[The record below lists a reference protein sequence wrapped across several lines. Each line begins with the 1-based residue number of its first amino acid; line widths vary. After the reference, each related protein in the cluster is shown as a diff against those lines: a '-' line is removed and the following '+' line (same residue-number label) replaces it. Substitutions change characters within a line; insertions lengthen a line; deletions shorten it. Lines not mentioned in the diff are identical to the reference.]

1 MTDPTDK
8 KSKEKSDNLA
18 VDLDAMLDEAE
29 SSFIPTNELQDDEDA
44 IDRLLMNADFDAD
57 DALMKKDV
65 ELHDE
70 LDDFLN
76 FDGFG
81 KDFNKPEKT
90 QSTVA
95 GLEQTAGNST
105 FAPLNEAQ
113 YDEDDLDRLVMNA
126 ALDTDYAPEQAADD
140 VEMFEEL
147 DSLSDFSDFDE
158 PEIVSRVKAD
168 EPEQGDTASRDELDE
183 YFSLINNFDELDM
196 IQDDKVDASISA
208 EAKLITPVIVEESDK
223 EEDVDGVEELDKF
236 SDFSDFYEPDIIPA
250 VEEIAK
256 PEQPKE
262 NLSSAIND
270 TDLSDEIDD
279 FSGFNGFG
287 DDLGESDLTQDDK
300 DEASI
305 PAAIDLDLL
314 AEDALGEEKDVDA
327 VEELDGFSDFS
338 DFDEPEIVSAVE
350 IEEPEQVM
358 DNSSSPAN
366 DGNLP
371 EEFDE
376 VSDFDGLGVDF
387 NESDMIQDGDVEASA
402 NLVESDKDQEAIIEQ
417 SFDDNNTVDIDSLSS
432 NDGLDTQD
440 ALEQTVEIVDEAD
453 EFDES
458 NLIQDDEIGSS
469 ADLVVADEELP
480 AAVEES
486 VNNVQDDENSFNA
499 LFAYADSDA
508 EDILE
513 QTYGKDDALID
524 DASLPDEVDDFSGF
538 SDTFNESDLIQD
550 NEVETSADSVAANEE
565 LGTVIEESVND
576 VQDDETS
583 FNNLF
588 ADAYFGEENDA
599 LEQVEGKEQEF
610 GDDTD
615 LNEINDFFKSNDDNG
630 IFSRQTE
637 DAQLTKSG
645 KSSTQDEQ
653 EDDFLLPDF
662 DITADTEISDTLAD
676 EKIEE
681 REFSDAFDSS
691 NFLNENEAVQT
702 FEPETP
708 ALKPEVKETVAEPT
722 PAQAADTA
730 TEDIEN
736 VKLSPFNFEYEDLKK
751 QLEDAENKVKKAKRY
766 SYLAMGFGAVA
777 LSTAAGLGVM
787 TYGAKAEVT
796 RLTEAV
802 TTLEANLAKS
812 AANSPSEEV
821 NAMRNSVVLLNKQVD
836 GFITELKG
844 NSQFPADLLNNK
856 VPNIVAKQDMVSK
869 ALDMLQVKVG
879 NLEEKVSSVPTA
891 PSVVEP
897 AKVEVAPGP
906 ALIKEE
912 NVHEIASAKITP
924 EHEQAKSIAK
934 HDLHDPKEASAHNH
948 VKEVA
953 EVAVHEPA
961 STKKE
966 AVHEQTPTKEKT
978 KQEAAP
984 VKSEPQP
991 QSEAAAKPIIPEKV
1005 IVEEKPIK
1013 VIKQAVIGKWGI
1025 NLVAFK
1031 QEWFAKS
1038 KAAEFASLGVFA
1050 EVVPV
1055 HEKNTT
1061 MYRLRVGG
1069 FKSKAEASAN
1079 TAKIKQALN
1088 LDSVWVS
1095 DN

>member
-1 MTDPTDK
+1 MTDSTDK

-29 SSFIPTNELQDDEDA
+29 SSFIPINELQDEEDA

-65 ELHDE
+65 GLHDE

-76 FDGFG
+76 FDGFE
-81 KDFNKPEKT
+81 KNFNKPEKA
-90 QSTVA
+90 QSAVA

-105 FAPLNEAQ
+105 FTSLNEAQ

-126 ALDTDYAPEQAADD
+126 ALDADYEPEQAAGD
-140 VEMFEEL
+140 VEMPEEL

-158 PEIVSRVKAD
+158 SEIVSRVKAD
-168 EPEQGDTASRDELDE
+168 EHEQGDTAPREELDD

-250 VEEIAK
+250 VEEVVK

-262 NLSSAIND
+262 NLSSTINN
-270 TDLSDEIDD
+270 TGLSDEIDD
-279 FSGFNGFG
+279 FSGFNGFD
-287 DDLGESDLTQDDK
+287 DDLGESDLIQDDK
-300 DEASI
+300 DEASV
-305 PAAIDLDLL
+305 PAALDLNVS

-338 DFDEPEIVSAVE
+338 DFDEPDIISEVE
-350 IEEPEQVM
+350 IEEPELVM
-358 DNSSSPAN
+358 DNSSSLAN

-371 EEFDE
+371 EEFDD
-376 VSDFDGLGVDF
+376 VSDVGGFGVDF
-387 NESDMIQDGDVEASA
+387 NESDIIQDDDVEASA
-402 NLVESDKDQEAIIEQ
+402 NLVEADKDQKAVIEQ
-417 SFDDNNTVDIDSLSS
+417 SFDDNNTVDIDSLSP
-432 NDGLDTQD
+432 NDGLDAQD

-453 EFDES
+453 EFDKS
-458 NLIQDDEIGSS
+458 DLIQDDEIGST

-480 AAVEES
+480 IAVEES
-486 VNNVQDDENSFNA
+486 VNNVQDDESSFNA
-499 LFAYADSDA
+499 LFAYADSDV

-513 QTYGKDDALID
+513 QADEKDDALID
-524 DASLPDEVDDFSGF
+524 DAGLPDEVDDFSGF
-538 SDTFNESDLIQD
+538 SDNFNESDLIQD
-550 NEVETSADSVAANEE
+550 NEVETSADSAAANEE
-565 LGTVIEESVND
+565 LGAVIEESVND
-576 VQDDETS
+576 VQDDESS
-583 FNNLF
+583 FNALF
-588 ADAYFGEENDA
+588 ADADFGEENA

-615 LNEINDFFKSNDDNG
+615 LNEINDFFKSNDDND

-645 KSSTQDEQ
+645 KTSTQDEQ

-676 EKIEE
+676 AKIEE

-708 ALKPEVKETVAEPT
+708 ALKPEAKDTVAEPT

-787 TYGAKAEVT
+787 TYGAKTEVS

-844 NSQFPADLLNNK
+844 NSQFPVDLLNNK

-879 NLEEKVSSVPTA
+879 NLEEKVSSTPSA

-897 AKVEVAPGP
+897 PKVEVAPGP
-906 ALIKEE
+906 APIKEE

-924 EHEQAKSIAK
+924 EHEHGKSIDK
-934 HDLHDPKEASAHNH
+934 HDLHDPKEASAHNYA
-948 VKEVA
+948 KEVA

-961 STKKE
+961 STKEE

-978 KQEAAP
+978 KHETAP
-984 VKSEPQP
+984 VKSKPQP
-991 QSEAAAKPIIPEKV
+991 EVAAAKPVVPEQV
-1005 IVEEKPIK
+1005 IVEEKPVK
-1013 VIKQAVIGKWGI
+1013 AIKQAVIGKWGI

-1038 KAAEFASLGVFA
+1038 KAAEFARLGVFA
-1050 EVVPV
+1050 EVIPV
-1055 HEKNTT
+1055 HEKNMT

-1069 FKSKAEASAN
+1069 FKSKAEANAN